1 MTLDLKNTGE
11 DHFVMQ
17 EKSFG
22 RFGGLMQKEK
32 ANLYY
37 FALIHMVALSL
48 AMMGCA
54 TQNKSV
60 GLGGAIG
67 AGSGAVLGG
76 IADPGKNG
84 EYRTRNVIVGSALG
98 GMAGM
103 IAGSVIHEQTEK
115 QKKEAFLK
123 GKASA
128 PPQDAGVMPTLR
140 PARVESRW
148 IEAHARGN
156 VWVEGHFEHR
166 IVEPSR
172 WEKD

>member
-1 MTLDLKNTGE
+1 MT
-11 DHFVMQ
+11 
-17 EKSFG
+17 
-22 RFGGLMQKEK
+22 KEK
-32 ANLYY
+32 ANFYY
-37 FALIHMVALSL
+37 FALVHMIALSL

-67 AGSGAVLGG
+67 AGTGAVLGG

-84 EYRTRNVIVGSALG
+84 EYRTRNVIVGSAIG
-98 GMAGM
+98 GMAGL
-103 IAGSVIHEQTEK
+103 IAGSVIHQETEK

-123 GKASA
+123 GRASA
-128 PPQDAGVMPTLR
+128 PSRQAGAMPTLV

-148 IEAHARGN
+148 IEAHSRGN

-166 IVEPSR
+166 IVEPSH
-172 WEKD
+172 WEKE